1 MWDGVDI
8 FHAVDG
14 EWCELSSMTLNEE
27 FVEYWDE
34 HAPDDLKGHSPPFL
48 TPVFVPGILQ
58 IWSGLLV
65 SSAEDWS
72 VIIGPPSNLPQSRN
86 FSCFEG
92 VVETDSF
99 KPCPLF
105 VNIRL
110 LTSGREILI
119 PRTKPLFQVRPV
131 RRECYSESALRH
143 EEFVGLSRRT
153 GETGSMTDE
162 DWKGYRS
169 TVRSVDAPAEQHT
182 PGSYGAGRRRR
193 AKREG
198 E

>member
-1 MWDGVDI
+1 MRADKAALGTLPTAAFQYCEPVRTASAFGWYIFPPLDLRLMWDGIDI

-14 EWCELSSMTLNEE
+14 EWCQLSSMTLNEE

-65 SSAEDWS
+65 STAEDWS

-92 VVETDSF
+92 VVETDLF

-131 RRECYSESALRH
+131 RRECYSELPYATRNSW
-143 EEFVGLSRRT
+143 G
-153 GETGSMTDE
+153 
-162 DWKGYRS
+162 
-169 TVRSVDAPAEQHT
+169 
-182 PGSYGAGRRRR
+182 
-193 AKREG
+193 
-198 E
+198 